1 MGDELPEK
9 QDLVALARED
19 MQWLDQNPELLCS
32 RTERFIAVYRK
43 EIVGSGNNS
52 EEALQAGRASVQK
65 RYGKVDY
72 DPLVVS
78 ITRNCC

>member
-43 EIVGSGNNS
+43 EIVVLVIIAKKLCKL
-52 EEALQAGRASVQK
+52 EELLSK
-65 RYGKVDY
+65 KDMEK
-72 DPLVVS
+72 
-78 ITRNCC
+78 